1 LEKRIAAL
9 KAKMAPVQKV
19 RSGESLSEEDDYED
33 DYDNDDEDES
43 EEDTR
48 KKTPGEKRSSTNGHK
63 PSDSAKRVKRFVAGG
78 TSFFFFCSYP
88 PAMLTTTS
96 NAERE
101 LMIVTRM
108 ALATMMM
115 TTTWKGAIGEVHS
128 GTFTLAC
135 FLALSL
141 TILVDACGIAER
153 PDMIQ
158 ESINIEWMT
167 MIKTWNPRLD
177 RCPKK
182 KSERAFLPPKTPL
195 ALPRTGE
202 Y

>member
-1 LEKRIAAL
+1 
-9 KAKMAPVQKV
+9 MAPVQKV

-63 PSDSAKRVKRFVAGG
+63 TSDSAKRVKRFVAGFLLLFLLLLPSRDADNNIECRKRIDDSDEDG
-78 TSFFFFCSYP
+78 FGDDDDDDDMEGGDWRS
-88 PAMLTTTS
+88 
-96 NAERE
+96 
-101 LMIVTRM
+101 
-108 ALATMMM
+108 ALRY
-115 TTTWKGAIGEVHS
+115 VHS
-128 GTFTLAC
+128 APNAC

-141 TILVDACGIAER
+141 TMLVDACGIAER
-153 PDMIQ
+153 PDMTQ